1 MNYEQSNRNSHSG
14 LAGIAG
20 TTLRAET
27 APTAPSNSA
36 APITAELAKTCR
48 ELAIKAHPTEVA
60 GSKAASGQAQRD
72 YFKECVAKRGKM
84 QDK

>member
-1 MNYEQSNRNSHSG
+1 MNKVIG
-14 LAGIAG
+14 TLTAVIALAFAG
-20 TTLRAET
+20 TSALAET
-27 APTAPSNSA
+27 APTAPSNNA

-72 YFKECVAKRGKM
+72 YFKECVAKSGNM